1 MKCPK
6 CSYTSFD
13 YQQECK
19 KCGEILDGSRKS
31 LNLKMGVPTMF
42 ADIGKQTEEL
52 SDLDNSPKETTFV
65 DTQDE
70 QLESGVL
77 LGDEF
82 STPAASNH
90 DAAPEVDLNLENELE
105 LGGLGSMNN
114 MDPRSESEFELDQQE
129 NTVLDEI
136 ELSPDFSDN
145 TESDPELIK
154 NASTPLDDSG
164 LDLFA
169 ESAGTEKI
177 PADQLENDIAF
188 ELSMND
194 SEIDLSLIETPTS
207 EPVTTQN
214 NVTDDG
220 TIELELDMDDDE
232 SLDDLLAD
240 LEKKD

>member
-13 YQQECK
+13 YLQECK

-42 ADIGKQTEEL
+42 ADIGNRVEEL
-52 SDLDNSPKETTFV
+52 SNLDKPAPETTFV
-65 DTQDE
+65 NTQDD
-70 QLESGVL
+70 QLESGLL
-77 LGDEF
+77 LGNEF
-82 STPAASNH
+82 SVPAASSL
-90 DAAPEVDLNLENELE
+90 DAPPEVDLNLKNELE
-105 LGGLGSMNN
+105 LGGLGSMNS
-114 MDPRSESEFELDQQE
+114 MEPRSEPEFDLAQQE
-129 NTVLDEI
+129 NIVLDDI
-136 ELSPDFSDN
+136 ELLPTFSDN
-145 TESDPELIK
+145 PEPVPELIK
-154 NASTPLDDSG
+154 NETASLDDSG

-169 ESAGTEKI
+169 ESAETEI
-177 PADQLENDIAF
+177 QPNDQLENDIAF

-194 SEIDLSLIETPTS
+194 SEIDLGLTETPTFES
-207 EPVTTQN
+207 ETTPK

-220 TIELELDMDDDE
+220 TVELELDMDDDE

>member
-13 YQQECK
+13 YLQECK

-31 LNLKMGVPTMF
+31 LNLKIGVPTMF
-42 ADIGKQTEEL
+42 ADIGNRVEEL
-52 SDLDNSPKETTFV
+52 SDLDKPATEATGI

-70 QLESGVL
+70 QLESGL
-77 LGDEF
+77 LPGNEF
-82 STPAASNH
+82 SVPTASNL
-90 DAAPEVDLNLENELE
+90 DVPPEVDLDIGNELE
-105 LGGLGSMNN
+105 LGGLGSMNS
-114 MDPRSESEFELDQQE
+114 MVPRTESEFELDQQE
-129 NTVLDEI
+129 NIVLDDI
-136 ELSPDFSDN
+136 ELSPTFSDN
-145 TESDPELIK
+145 PEPTPELIQ
-154 NASTPLDDSG
+154 NDSSSLDDRG

-169 ESAGTEKI
+169 ELAETEKM

-194 SEIDLSLIETPTS
+194 SEMDLGLTETPISKS
-207 EPVTTQN
+207 ETTPK
-214 NVTDDG
+214 NVTNDG
-220 TIELELDMDDDE
+220 MIELELDMDDDE

>member
-42 ADIGKQTEEL
+42 ADIGNRVEEL
-52 SDLDNSPKETTFV
+52 SDIDKPAKETTFV
-65 DTQDE
+65 ETQGEQFEKGSLLDNELSDPVVNNLDT
-70 QLESGVL
+70 
-77 LGDEF
+77 
-82 STPAASNH
+82 
-90 DAAPEVDLNLENELE
+90 AAPEVELNLENELE
-105 LGGLGSMNN
+105 LGGLGSMNS
-114 MDPRSESEFELDQQE
+114 MDPRSESEFEFDQQE
-129 NTVLDEI
+129 NIILDDI

-145 TESDPELIK
+145 TETEPKLLK
-154 NASTPLDDSG
+154 NKPASLDSSE

-169 ESAGTEKI
+169 ESADTEKI

-194 SEIDLSLIETPTS
+194 SEIDLGLTETP
-207 EPVTTQN
+207 EPVTTH
-214 NVTDDG
+214 NVTDNG